1 MDKVNNLQSDLDA
14 LEEALGQ
21 EHIEMYLRQLKMEL
35 RCARSLADEQVKVL
49 LLKINVSFNFIALGR
64 TIRTSTREP
73 MEMAN
78 LSYSVLRHNLYLLN
92 STSVSNIYFGYNL

>member
-35 RCARSLADEQVKVL
+35 RCARSLADEQVKIIL
-49 LLKINVSFNFIALGR
+49 SKINVIFKYYSPGENYSHQHQR
-64 TIRTSTREP
+64 TNGNGQSKLFCPET
-73 MEMAN
+73 
-78 LSYSVLRHNLYLLN
+78 
-92 STSVSNIYFGYNL
+92 